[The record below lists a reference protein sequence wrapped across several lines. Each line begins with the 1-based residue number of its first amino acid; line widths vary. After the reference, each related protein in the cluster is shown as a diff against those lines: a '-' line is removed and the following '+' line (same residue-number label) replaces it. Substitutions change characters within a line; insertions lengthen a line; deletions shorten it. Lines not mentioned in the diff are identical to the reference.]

1 MPDDDFESPANG
13 SPDKPSKSSRKR
25 EMQLLR
31 DLGERL
37 LSIPDEQLSRLSD
50 PRLIEAV
57 NACKKITKG
66 NARKRQLQYIGK
78 LLRTADADEVHR
90 LVDRY
95 DAGSRTHV
103 LRFHQLEQWREALIA
118 QEPAAMDEILAA
130 HPQVDRQ
137 HLRQL
142 VRNAI
147 IERVEERQPPVHY
160 RRLFQYLKSLVD

>member
-1 MPDDDFESPANG
+1 MPDDLETTGGEAP
-13 SPDKPSKSSRKR
+13 PEKPSKSSRKR
-25 EMQLLR
+25 EMQMLR

-37 LSIPDEQLSRLSD
+37 LSIPDEQLSRLPAD
-50 PRLIEAV
+50 LVEAV

-78 LLRTADADEVHR
+78 LLRNGDADEVQR

-95 DAGSRTHV
+95 DAGSRAHV
-103 LRFHQLEQWREALIA
+103 LQFHQLEQWREHLIA
-118 QEPAAMDEILAA
+118 GEPAAMDEILAA
-130 HPQVDRQ
+130 YPQVDRQ

-147 IERVEERQPPVHY
+147 TERTAERQPPVHY
-160 RRLFQYLKSLVD
+160 RKLFQYLKSLVD